1 MRFFSQRMYLVM
13 SLLVVVAMLLS
24 ACTAV
29 APGAAP
35 AAGGQAA
42 PAGGPVTLNIATVNN
57 PDMKTMQGFTAEF
70 EKAYP
75 NIKLNWSVL
84 PENELRQRVTT
95 DVATKAGS
103 FDVVTVGTYEVP
115 IWAGNGWLASVDD
128 LMTKNPNNVQ
138 ADYDKEDLLK
148 SIRSGLSYKDQ
159 LYALPFYGESSMTF
173 YNKELF
179 DKAGLTMPEQ
189 PTWDQIKEFACKL
202 HKPDEGQYGIVLRG
216 LPGWGEIFAPLTT
229 VINTY
234 GGRWFDENWQPQVD
248 SQEWNDAVSFYV
260 DLIQQCGAPGATNI
274 GFTEAL
280 TLMSQGKAAMWVD
293 ATVAAG
299 FLKDPK
305 QSKVVDQIG
314 FAMSPQ
320 GPATDAKGYHWLWA
334 WSLAIPETSKHQAEA
349 LQFLTWATSKDYIK
363 MVGEKNGWATVPP
376 GTRESTYALKEYQ
389 DAAPFAALTL
399 KSIETADPTAC
410 CSKPVPYVGI
420 QFVGIPEFQG
430 LATDVSQY
438 IADALAGKSTVAD
451 ALTKGQAKAVQVM
464 KDAGYIK

>member
-1 MRFFSQRMYLVM
+1 MKKTYVVIT
-13 SLLVVVAMLLS
+13 LLLLAS
-24 ACTAV
+24 MILAGCV
-29 APGAAP
+29 APVAAP
-35 AAGGQAA
+35 AGGQAA
-42 PAGGPVTLNIATVNN
+42 QAPAASSSGQVELNIATVNN
-57 PDMKTMQGFTAEF
+57 PDMKTMQGMTAEF
-70 EKAYP
+70 EKLYP

-95 DVATKAGS
+95 DVATGAGS

-115 IWAGNGWLASVDD
+115 IWAGNGWLASVDE
-128 LMTKNPNNVQ
+128 LMSQNPNSVQ
-138 ADYDKEDLLK
+138 PNYDKEDLLA

-173 YNKELF
+173 YNKDMF
-179 DKAGLTMPEQ
+179 DAAGLTMPEQ
-189 PTWDQIKEFACKL
+189 PTWEQIKEFACKL

-229 VINTY
+229 VVNTF
-234 GGRWFDENWQPQVD
+234 GGRWFDENWQPQLTT
-248 SQEWNDAVSFYV
+248 QEWKDAVSFYV

-305 QSKVVDQIG
+305 QSKVVDSIG
-314 FAMSPQ
+314 FAMAPQ

-334 WSLAIPETSKHQAEA
+334 WSLAVPETSKHQAEA

-363 MVGEKNGWATVPP
+363 MIGEKNGWATVPP
-376 GTRESTYALKEYQ
+376 GTRKSTYELPEYQ
-389 DAAPFAALTL
+389 AAAPFAALTL

-410 CSKPVPYVGI
+410 CKDPVPYVGV

-430 LATDVSQY
+430 LGTDVSQY
-438 IADALAGKSTVAD
+438 IADALAGKSTVD
-451 ALTKGQAKAVQVM
+451 EALAKGQAKAEQVM